1 MKPRL
6 RRSFALPSPSLV
18 LVLVIDLQSWPAR
31 PWGLTLSGEAQ
42 REAPAQTE
50 LRPTFAFAR
59 ASHHNRARA
68 CPRYRSSIV
77 ASSIMGLTLSGEAQR
92 EAPAQ
97 TELRPTF
104 ARAAY
109 RNRARARPRYRS
121 SIVASTRHGG

>member
-1 MKPRL
+1 
-6 RRSFALPSPSLV
+6 V

-97 TELRPTF
+97 TELRPPMVCVKLPKSVLGLF
-104 ARAAY
+104 HLFRATKLPLFRIEVQADE
-109 RNRARARPRYRS
+109 S
-121 SIVASTRHGG
+121 L